1 MIKSWVRLKVG
12 CDLYAP
18 PPSIDHHIELKLC
31 SDNAGCPPLLMI
43 PRQAAIDALPK
54 RGMQKLYNSLKAFL
68 SVQKYSL
75 ERGKAKIVFGDA
87 TDRVMYKSVGVR
99 AARNSTGVIDYV
111 KWTERVAPIHWT
123 RVIKMV

>member
-1 MIKSWVRLKVG
+1 
-12 CDLYAP
+12 
-18 PPSIDHHIELKLC
+18 
-31 SDNAGCPPLLMI
+31 MI

-87 TDRVMYKSVGVR
+87 TDRVMYKCVGVHL
-99 AARNSTGVIDYV
+99 YV
-111 KWTERVAPIHWT
+111 FKDSCCRTDRELDSSYSNAFWNVKEV
-123 RVIKMV
+123 